1 MSTEPRVV
9 ADSSAGKHVF
19 SKQNQNS
26 IRLIAGFGVEG
37 DAHGGATVQ
46 HRSRWKKSEPLPNL
60 RQVHLLAAEQ
70 IEDLRAKGYRVGAGA
85 MGENV
90 TTSGLDLLS
99 LPEGTL
105 LAFGEAEIRI
115 TGLRTPCTQL
125 NKFQDGLMAEMIER
139 SADGKKSA
147 MKAGIMAVVT
157 RDGAVAPGDAIR
169 VTLPPEPHKKLRPV

>member
-1 MSTEPRVV
+1 MNTEPRVV
-9 ADSSAGKHVF
+9 AVSCAGKHVF
-19 SKQNQNS
+19 SKQNQDS

-60 RQVHLLAAEQ
+60 RQVHLIAAEQ
-70 IEDLRAKGYRVGAGA
+70 IEALRGKGYRVAAGA

-90 TTSGLDLLS
+90 TTSALDLLS

-125 NKFQDGLMAEMIER
+125 NKFQDGLMGEMIER
-139 SADGKKSA
+139 SADGKKTA

-157 RDGAVAPGDAIR
+157 RDGVVAPGATIR
-169 VTLPPEPHKKLRPV
+169 VTLPPAPHKKLRPV

>member
-1 MSTEPRVV
+1 M
-9 ADSSAGKHVF
+9 
-19 SKQNQNS
+19 
-26 IRLIAGFGVEG
+26 
-37 DAHGGATVQ
+37 
-46 HRSRWKKSEPLPNL
+46 
-60 RQVHLLAAEQ
+60 AAEQ
-70 IEDLRAKGYRVGAGA
+70 IEALHGKGYRVAAGA

-105 LAFGEAEIRI
+105 LCFGEAEIRI

-139 SADGKKSA
+139 TPDGKKAA